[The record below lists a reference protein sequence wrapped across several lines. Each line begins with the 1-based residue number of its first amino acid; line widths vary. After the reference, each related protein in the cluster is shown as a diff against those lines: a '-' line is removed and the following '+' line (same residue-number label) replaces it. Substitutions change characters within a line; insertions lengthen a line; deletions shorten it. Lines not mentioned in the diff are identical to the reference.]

1 MHKIVIFLVTM
12 IVEITCPPATQTTP
26 CYGDGVANQNIC
38 TNLNSFQHIATD
50 THVLILEESCHYQ
63 PDNWTLFKQHLP
75 NLQLVI
81 FHPPCVDCWLID
93 HNFPNISLDG
103 RCLQVNPQLYTSSTV
118 VNECCIFDDQI
129 SRQARLTDIE
139 IDSKKMTES
148 IEIIHVS
155 GITTIARELASC
167 LALLFILTTVYCIR
181 VIKPYIEHLFVT
193 RHGVFNVANASK

>member
-1 MHKIVIFLVTM
+1 MHKIGIFLLSM

-50 THVLILEESCHYQ
+50 TRVLILEESCHYQ

-103 RCLQVNPQLYTSSTV
+103 RCLQVNPQLYTSSIV

-155 GITTIARELASC
+155 GITTIAQKKTKKQTQKNKKTTKKRKREK
-167 LALLFILTTVYCIR
+167 
-181 VIKPYIEHLFVT
+181 KPNIEHLFVT
-193 RHGVFNVANASK
+193 RLGVFNVAI